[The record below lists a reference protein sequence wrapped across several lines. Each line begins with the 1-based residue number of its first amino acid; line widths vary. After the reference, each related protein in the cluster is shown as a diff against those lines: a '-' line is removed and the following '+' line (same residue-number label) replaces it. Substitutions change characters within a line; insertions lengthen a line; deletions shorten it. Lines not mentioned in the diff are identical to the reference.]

1 MREVSARWAVAVLAA
16 TLWIPAA
23 PAAAQT
29 PASPLGTNLSLLREW
44 TGEWPFV
51 DAFKH
56 SRPWLAGERFGC
68 WDCAG
73 PLDLDEQGWVRSLDT
88 TRPNGGQVA
97 NTLLFNDALGR
108 YPSGRYI
115 VLYSG
120 SGTLEYGGSA
130 TRDAAAST
138 PGRDVVEVDA
148 TLGNFVL
155 RLVATEVANPLRD
168 IRVLMPGGACAGD
181 LFAACRVDGECGGA
195 ACVPFED
202 TYATQPFHPTFLA
215 NLRPYRL
222 VRFNNWMDV
231 DGSTV
236 QELTEWPGPDAAR
249 YWGKVPAELLAELA
263 NRLDADA
270 WISLPVRASDDFAS
284 GFVCR
289 LRARLEPGR
298 KVWLEYGNEVW
309 NGSHPFSMGTLWTAE
324 RGCERFADLAAGC
337 DQDATP
343 GNGIYCE
350 GFPWPTANASCL
362 TASRRYF
369 SERSVELWNL
379 AAARLGPGSPL
390 VRVMASQS
398 GNTGHHAALLGWNG
412 AAAEADVLSVA
423 PYFGFGYGLDA
434 AVGGWTL
441 DQLFAD
447 LATSATRGVPRAIA
461 AMEID
466 ADFLAANFPAVA
478 LVSYEGGQ
486 HLEGVGPNATDP
498 AMNAL
503 FDAANRDPRMGTL
516 YAQYL
521 AAWPTAGGT
530 LFTHFKNVSQ
540 WRPGRGGALEYQ
552 DQPHAESPKYG
563 ALMEHIEQHPC
574 AWEGCATPAPEIFGD
589 GFDCGDLARWQ
600 ASAP

>member
-1 MREVSARWAVAVLAA
+1 MKEISARLAVCCLMLLA
-16 TLWIPAA
+16 TQM
-23 PAAAQT
+23 PAAAQG

-97 NTLLFNDALGR
+97 NTLVFGDALGR

-120 SGTLEYGGSA
+120 SGTLEYAGA
-130 TRDAAAST
+130 AVRDVGAST
-138 PGRDVVEVDA
+138 PGRDVVDVDA
-148 TLGNFVL
+148 ALGNFVL
-155 RLVATEVANPLRD
+155 RLVATDAALPLRD
-168 IRVLMPGGACAGD
+168 IRVLMPGGSCAGD
-181 LFAACRVDGECGGA
+181 PFSGCRVDGDCAPA
-195 ACVPFED
+195 ACVPFEQ
-202 TYATQPFHPTFLA
+202 TYTGQIFHPVFLA
-215 NLRPYRL
+215 NLRNYRL

-236 QELTEWPGPDAAR
+236 QELAEWPTPDAAR
-249 YWGKVPAELLAELA
+249 YWGKVPAEVLAELA
-263 NRLDADA
+263 NQLDTDA
-270 WISLPVRASDDFAS
+270 WISLPARASDDFAS

-289 LRARLEPGR
+289 MRARLEPGR

-309 NGSHPFSMGTLWTAE
+309 NASFPFSMGTLWTAE
-324 RGCERFADLAAGC
+324 RGCERFADLSAGC
-337 DQDATP
+337 DADANP
-343 GNGIYCE
+343 GNGVYCE
-350 GFPWPTANASCL
+350 GFPWPTPNASCL
-362 TASRRYF
+362 AASRRYF
-369 SERSVELWNL
+369 SERSVELWNI
-379 AAARLGPGSPL
+379 AASRLGPGASL

-412 AAAEADVLSVA
+412 AAEEADVLAVA
-423 PYFGFGYGLDA
+423 PYFGYAYGLDA
-434 AVGGWTL
+434 AVAGWTL
-441 DQLFAD
+441 DELFAD
-447 LATSATRGVPRAIA
+447 LASSTTRGVPRAVSG
-461 AMEID
+461 MELD
-466 ADFLAANFPAVA
+466 ADFLAANFPGVR

-486 HLEGVGPNATDP
+486 HLEGVGPNASDA

-503 FDAANRDPRMGTL
+503 FDAANRDPRMGAL

-521 AAWPTAGGT
+521 AAWPASGGT

-540 WRPGRGGALEYQ
+540 WRPGRGGALEFQ
-552 DQPHAESPKYG
+552 DQPHGESPKYS
-563 ALMEHIEQHPC
+563 ALMQYIEQSPC
-574 AWEGCATPAPEIFGD
+574 SWEGCAGASPEIFSD
-589 GFDCGDLARWQ
+589 GFDCGDLQRWQ
-600 ASAP
+600 VSVP